1 MISGNKNPLD
11 GVVKTVVP
19 LTEEQYNNLVTR
31 LEAKYGRKIELKQ
44 EIDKSIVGG
53 LYIQVE
59 NEFIDATINSQYQ
72 EMKDLMLSRK

>member
-1 MISGNKNPLD
+1 MISGNKNPL
-11 GVVKTVVP
+11 GGFVKTVVP
-19 LTEEQYNNLVTR
+19 LKEEQYKNLVAK

>member
-19 LTEEQYNNLVTR
+19 LTEEQYSNLVTK

>member
-1 MISGNKNPLD
+1 MISGSENPVKGL
-11 GVVKTVVP
+11 VKTVVP
-19 LTEEQYNNLVTR
+19 LTEEQYNKLLAK
-31 LEAKYGRKIELKQ
+31 LEAKYERKIELKQ

-72 EMKDLMLSRK
+72 EMKDLMLNRK